1 MIRNV
6 LPTTD
11 GLQSSLTNY
20 PGYYNNSVGYFPGDC
35 GFDPL
40 GLAPTDAVE
49 LRAMQNKE
57 LANGRLA
64 MGFVV
69 QEAVSGETWSRF
81 WA

>member
-1 MIRNV
+1 MTCTSRA
-6 LPTTD
+6 
-11 GLQSSLTNY
+11 SLAH
-20 PGYYNNSVGYFPGDC
+20 PS
-35 GFDPL
+35 FDPL

-64 MGFVV
+64 MMAALGFVV